1 MVMFSKTDL
10 GTLPHL
16 RWSSLQQLVMVGFT
30 TNEQYC
36 SNSTIFSSKI
46 KIRWKWPCLE
56 GSTRYDFLFC
66 RHVFIF
72 FQKRQLLS
80 ASLTFCFILKINYKN
95 ETWYHYQFHLL
106 GFINRSNYQHI
117 FWKMLFTKCR
127 KNSCEGGF
135 CEKIKTEINFESAE
149 VTNVAKILMCWY
161 Y

>member
-1 MVMFSKTDL
+1 MFSKTDL

-106 GFINRSNYQHI
+106 GFYKQKQLSTHFLKNVAHKMQEKQLWRRFLWKNKDWNK
-117 FWKMLFTKCR
+117 FWK
-127 KNSCEGGF
+127 
-135 CEKIKTEINFESAE
+135 
-149 VTNVAKILMCWY
+149 CWSNLRC
-161 Y
+161 